1 MGDLIHLH
9 VGGAG
14 SRIGNTLWE
23 LYCMEHGVGLDGRRG
38 TLPDASMETKNN
50 IHSVFLEDKEGMYS
64 PRAIFIESDTKD
76 QENLHKR
83 SAISKVYR
91 DSSFVSK
98 DVDTGGISWSFS
110 YGFTGSTRVRGV
122 DKPGDDYISDPVRR
136 EVEKADKFR
145 GFIMTGSLTGGT
157 GAGFATGIMEKLSVD
172 YGKKLKLGN
181 WIWPS
186 HNSGEMSYTPLTT
199 LLSLH
204 GLLEHNDTSTMFD
217 NAAIGEICNRY
228 LDIESPNHQSINHLL
243 ATHIAEQTASIRF
256 CDKYSDTLLDSIV
269 QSLVPYPRVHFLVP
283 SMAPL
288 FSVAD
293 SRKMEASTSQI
304 TFSLFDPSMS
314 MLNTYSP
321 NRFGKYISFHG
332 FYRGQVCPKEL
343 EMSIHAVKRF
353 KPIQW
358 ADYSP
363 ASFSATVDA
372 RPVKHLPGNDLGVT
386 PRLSAGLGNCII
398 IENLFD
404 KLATNFDKI
413 YSKRGFV
420 HWYVGNGGEEGE
432 FSEARQD
439 LASLQKDYEEV
450 GIDTAE
456 GEDEQDQDQA

>member
-1 MGDLIHLH
+1 
-9 VGGAG
+9 
-14 SRIGNTLWE
+14 
-23 LYCMEHGVGLDGRRG
+23 MEHGVGPDGRRV
-38 TLPDASMETKNN
+38 TLPDASTETKNN

-64 PRAIFIESDTKD
+64 PRAVFIESDTKE

-83 SAISKVYR
+83 STINKVYR

-98 DVDTGGISWSFS
+98 DIDTGGISWAFS
-110 YGFTGSTRVRGV
+110 YRVKGHNNGRG
-122 DKPGDDYISDPVRR
+122 KSGDDFISDPLRR
-136 EVEKADKFR
+136 EVEKADRFR

-343 EMSIHAVKRF
+343 EMSIHALKRF
-353 KPIQW
+353 KPIRW
-358 ADYSP
+358 ADYAP
-363 ASFSATVDA
+363 ASFSATVDS
-372 RPVKHLPGNDLGVT
+372 RSTKHLPGNDLGAT
-386 PRLSAGLGNCII
+386 PRYSVGLGNT
-398 IENLFD
+398 NVMGDVLS
-404 KLATNFDKI
+404 KLAHNYDKI
-413 YSKRGFV
+413 YSKRAFV
-420 HWYVGNGGEEGE
+420 SWFLAQGGEEGE
-432 FSEARQD
+432 FSEARED
-439 LASLQKDYEEV
+439 CAALQKDYEEV
-450 GIDTAE
+450 AIDTQQEE
-456 GEDEQDQDQA
+456 GEADQNDSKPFEPYEGQGLA